1 MSTFKYLWERK
12 GEEFF
17 FVNLVSNI
25 QVLVDGAIKK
35 KNTKTI
41 KTNFSKA
48 NIEKPTSPATQSSGL
63 KPYNSGS
70 LSKFIRTLYIA

>member
-35 KNTKTI
+35 KKHKNNK
-41 KTNFSKA
+41 N
-48 NIEKPTSPATQSSGL
+48 
-63 KPYNSGS
+63 
-70 LSKFIRTLYIA
+70 